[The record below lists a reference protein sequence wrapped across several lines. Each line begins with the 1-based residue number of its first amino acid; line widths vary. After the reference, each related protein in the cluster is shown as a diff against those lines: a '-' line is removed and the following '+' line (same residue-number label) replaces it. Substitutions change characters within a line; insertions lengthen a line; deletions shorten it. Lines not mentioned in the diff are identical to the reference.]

1 MWQVLSSLA
10 PLAMPTMVSCAWA
23 LRYWASAWATSALLT
38 RRDVVV
44 GMRGKLSVEVEEGE
58 TVDESPQCRGEVVV
72 VGVWE
77 DSAQRVG
84 E

>member
-1 MWQVLSSLA
+1 
-10 PLAMPTMVSCAWA
+10 
-23 LRYWASAWATSALLT
+23 
-38 RRDVVV
+38 
-44 GMRGKLSVEVEEGE
+44 MRGKLSIEVEEGE